1 MRIINVLLISLTVLF
16 SSFSLAVEHAGIS
29 VSGKATIN
37 KAPDQFL
44 IRLSI
49 VERGISAAKA
59 KQRVDLK
66 AQQVI
71 KSIRT
76 FGIEDNALKTT
87 QLRINPIY
95 PHNKVSVDKVYAPI
109 GSVGNGKVVSV
120 NAKDSSNEQVQIEFD
135 VSRDIDVMITDF
147 AMYEKLL
154 DKVTKLGVTRISPAQ
169 ASISDADSLYQR
181 ALLLAVTNA
190 SEKAQKL
197 AKTLG
202 VKLGQVSKL
211 EELSYRAP
219 GTIQMAA
226 DSLASGGRLQ
236 SHAGFNEV
244 SAEVRITFSISPQ

>member
-1 MRIINVLLISLTVLF
+1 MRVILLLIISLTVLF
-16 SSFSLAVEHAGIS
+16 SSCSVALEQIGIS

-37 KAPDQFL
+37 KAPDQFV

-59 KQRVDLK
+59 KQRVDIK

-71 KSIRT
+71 RSIKT
-76 FGIEDNALKTT
+76 FGVEDSALKTI

-95 PHNKVSVDKVYAPI
+95 PRNKVAVDKVYAPV
-109 GSVGNGKVVSV
+109 SSLGNDHVVSV
-120 NAKDSSNEQVQIEFD
+120 NAKNSSSDQVQIEFD
-135 VSRDIDVMITDF
+135 VSRDIDVTITDF
-147 AMYEKLL
+147 SIYEKLL
-154 DKVTKLGVTRISPAQ
+154 DKVTKLGVSRISPAQ
-169 ASISDADSLYQR
+169 ASISDAESLYQK

-190 SEKAQKL
+190 SEKALKL
-197 AKTLG
+197 AKKLG

-236 SHAGFNEV
+236 SHAGLNEV